1 MKRIS
6 VLVLVL
12 IVFVWAQQS
21 RPQDNEESRS
31 SKLPTNFIV
40 VDSTGKAVGPVIGV
54 GETHSTAVAIHF
66 QGSFLPVTV
75 QRTSFLQTSLFFTSL
90 DCSGQPFQ
98 DESGS
103 PFPASAVGPGNML
116 FAASGPSQSITVGST
131 LFDGVNC
138 FQTPPEPFTDA
149 VPMAPVL
156 SLNMFTPPFKVV
168 SVGTREV
175 RED

>member
-1 MKRIS
+1 MKRVSI
-6 VLVLVL
+6 LVLVL
-12 IVFVWAQQS
+12 IVSVWAQQS
-21 RPQDNEESRS
+21 RPEGH
-31 SKLPTNFIV
+31 KALPTDFIV
-40 VDSTGKAVGPVIGV
+40 IDSTGKTVGPVIGV
-54 GETHSTAVAIHF
+54 GETHSTAVAISF

-75 QRTSFLQTSLFFTSL
+75 QRTSFLATNLFFTSP
-90 DCSGQPFQ
+90 DCTGQPFQ

-116 FAASGPSQSITVGST
+116 FAPSGPSQSITPAST
-131 LFDGVNC
+131 LFDAVNC
-138 FQTPPEPFTDA
+138 FQTPPFPLSDA

-168 SVGTREV
+168 SRGTREV